1 LVMDVRDALNESK
14 IDPHSLILE
23 LTESV
28 LTEQTPVV
36 LDTLHALKQLG
47 LRLAIDDFGTGYSS
61 LSYLQQ
67 FPIDILKI
75 AKPFVDEIGQ
85 ETGRHG
91 LAQAIITLGS
101 SLAVRTIAE
110 GIEQPDQRVRLRAL
124 GCELGQGYHFSH
136 PVTAEE
142 MDVRYFGARRR
153 SAAVPLASIASSTS
167 APL

>member
-1 LVMDVRDALNESK
+1 
-14 IDPHSLILE
+14 
-23 LTESV
+23 
-28 LTEQTPVV
+28 
-36 LDTLHALKQLG
+36 
-47 LRLAIDDFGTGYSS
+47 
-61 LSYLQQ
+61 LSYLQR

-75 AKPFVDEIGQ
+75 AKPFIDEIAQ
-85 ETGRHG
+85 ESGRHG

-124 GCELGQGYHFSH
+124 GCELGQGFHFSH

-142 MDVRYFGARRR
+142 MDARFFGARRR
-153 SAAVPLASIASSTS
+153 SAAVPLPALGAVPDT